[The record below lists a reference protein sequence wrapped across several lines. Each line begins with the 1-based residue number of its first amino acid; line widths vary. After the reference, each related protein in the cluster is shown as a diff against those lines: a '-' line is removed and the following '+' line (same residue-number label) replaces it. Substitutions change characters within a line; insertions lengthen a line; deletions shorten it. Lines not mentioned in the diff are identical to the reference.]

1 MSSLLGHIIYFYDI
15 CTMKKQTQLNVY
27 QIVGQNIRQF
37 RKQKKINQLSLASQV
52 NLSRTSL
59 VNIEYGRQQP
69 SLNTL
74 WDIAQSLGV
83 TLHDLVPRTPFKE
96 DNLKGTVKSN
106 INNPKLLE
114 FIQSNHPKLN
124 KP

>member
-1 MSSLLGHIIYFYDI
+1 
-15 CTMKKQTQLNVY
+15 MKGKDQINVY
-27 QIVGQNIRQF
+27 QIVGEKIRFF

-69 SLNTL
+69 SLFTL

-83 TLHDLVPRTPFKE
+83 TLHDLIPRIPFNKDE
-96 DNLKGTVKSN
+96 SNLSVISN
-106 INNPKLLE
+106 VNNPKLLE
-114 FIQSNHPKLN
+114 LIQKKHPKLN

>member
-1 MSSLLGHIIYFYDI
+1 
-15 CTMKKQTQLNVY
+15 MKKQLQLHVY

-69 SLNTL
+69 SLFTI

-83 TLHDLVPRTPFKE
+83 TLHDLIPRTPFAK
-96 DNLKGTVKSN
+96 DNLQIAVKSN
-106 INNPKLLE
+106 INNPKLVE
-114 FIQSNHPKLN
+114 FIQAKHPNLN

>member
-1 MSSLLGHIIYFYDI
+1 
-15 CTMKKQTQLNVY
+15 MKKQTQLHVY

-69 SLNTL
+69 SLFTL

-83 TLHDLVPRTPFKE
+83 TLHDLVPRTPYQV
-96 DNLKGTVKSN
+96 DNLEISVKSN
-106 INNPKLLE
+106 INNLKLLE
-114 FIQSNHPKLN
+114 LIQTNHPKLR